1 MEGTIAAPNSLACF
15 MHNFSFY
22 ISHQLG
28 IESLATNMAVMVMA
42 IYNL

>member
-28 IESLATNMAVMVMA
+28 IESLAN
-42 IYNL
+42 YQYGCYGYGHL